1 MSASVA
7 APMASTALD
16 LRRLRVMEVYD
27 HVGKNHAYPAA
38 WTHRIPMSRPI
49 VGKRDAPMDPPTKSV
64 IDTRYTT
71 YGNFL
76 LSRRHGVGWLGAYL
90 SASELAQDT
99 PEEWHD
105 ALDEHEERQRPT
117 DL

>member
-1 MSASVA
+1 
-7 APMASTALD
+7 MASTALD

-49 VGKRDAPMDPPTKSV
+49 VGERDAPMDPPTKSV

-99 PEEWHD
+99 PEEWND